1 MVALVV
7 AAVFIT
13 RVARQWLGKA
23 TQAAL
28 RLTLVLAGEA
38 AGPVQLEQIIYQADT
53 QVKAGAVLHLL
64 FLEQSPLMGAVAEGA
79 ETFPECL
86 L

>member
-1 MVALVV
+1 VVVALVV

-38 AGPVQLEQIIYQADT
+38 AA
-53 QVKAGAVLHLL
+53 QVRAWQGL
-64 FLEQSPLMGAVAEGA
+64 FSP
-79 ETFPECL
+79 
-86 L
+86 